1 MADWMSPTYSAPKT
15 SPQCHPV
22 KRFPVMG
29 ITQRQISTGYL
40 SQQNNKGG
48 LSSMKDCHVNDA
60 LQYKPRRKSLLH
72 KKPLRPIQT
81 SLNSETVEQQKELRR
96 TSIVTNPY
104 QRHKIDVCSTT
115 LRKFVRHIDIR
126 TNLRPVIH
134 VFYHYRC

>member
-1 MADWMSPTYSAPKT
+1 MSPTSSTQKT
-15 SPQCHPV
+15 SLQCGSV

-40 SQQNNKGG
+40 SQQNNKGS

-60 LQYKPRRKSLLH
+60 LQYKPRRKSLIH

-81 SLNSETVEQQKELRR
+81 SLNSEAVEQQKELRR
-96 TSIVTNPY
+96 NSIVTNPY
-104 QRHKIDVCSTT
+104 QRHKIDAGSTT
-115 LRKFVRHIDIR
+115 FRNFVRHIDIR